1 MLSKESKIRVLE
13 NFYGVDYVFFGK
25 AVGKVNNCCPVIK
38 EEYVSIK
45 GALMSVFVEM
55 LRLMDHTPKPIEEK
69 VDSKALRVLAKA
81 SAENSR
87 YASQKIVTTEAAR
100 KDIKSE
106 LKQEL
111 SENSKADVNKLVETK
126 IREKAFR
133 LAIDNL
139 MVAKALTEAKNLEA
153 MNEWT
158 GKIIEDSYKIL
169 RDNLCETAMMILYD
183 EQAE

>member
-13 NFYGVDYVFFGK
+13 NFYGIDYVFFGK
-25 AVGKVNNCCPVIK
+25 QIGKTTNCCPVIK

-45 GALMSVFVEM
+45 GALLSVFVEM
-55 LRLMDHTPKPIEEK
+55 LRLMEHSPKPIEEK
-69 VDSKALRVLAKA
+69 VTSKALTVLARE
-81 SAENSR
+81 SAKNSR
-87 YASQKIVTTEAAR
+87 LASQKIVTTEAAR
-100 KDIKSE
+100 KDIKIE
-106 LKQEL
+106 LKEEL
-111 SENSKADVNKLVETK
+111 SKNTKANVNRLVETK
-126 IREKAFR
+126 IREKAYR

-139 MVAKALTEAKNLEA
+139 LVARALTEAKNLKS

-183 EQAE
+183 ESAE

>member
-13 NFYGVDYVFFGK
+13 NFYGVDYVFYGK
-25 AVGKVNNCCPVIK
+25 PVGKVNNCCPIVK

-55 LRLMDHTPKPIEEK
+55 LRLMEHSPKPIEEK
-69 VDSKALRVLAKA
+69 ISSRVLTALAKE
-81 SAENSR
+81 SARRSR
-87 YASQKIVTTEAAR
+87 FASQKIVTTEAAR
-100 KDIKSE
+100 TDIKVE
-106 LKQEL
+106 LKEAL
-111 SENSKADVNKLVETK
+111 SQNSKADVNKLVEEK
-126 IREKAFR
+126 IREKAYR

-139 MVAKALTEAKNLEA
+139 LVARALAESKNLKS

-183 EQAE
+183 ESSE

>member
-25 AVGKVNNCCPVIK
+25 PLGKVNNCCPVVK

-45 GALMSVFVEM
+45 GALLSVFVEM
-55 LRLMDHTPKPIEEK
+55 LRLMEHSPKQIKEK
-69 VDSKALRVLAKA
+69 INSKTLTVLARE
-81 SAENSR
+81 SAKRSR
-87 YASQKIVTTEAAR
+87 FASQKIVTTEAAR
-100 KDIKSE
+100 KDIKVE
-106 LKQEL
+106 LKEAL
-111 SENSKADVNKLVETK
+111 SKNSKADVNKLVEEK
-126 IREKAFR
+126 IREKAYR

-139 MVAKALTEAKNLEA
+139 LVARALTEAKNIKS

-183 EQAE
+183 ESAE

>member
-13 NFYGVDYVFFGK
+13 NFYGIDYVFFGK
-25 AVGKVNNCCPVIK
+25 PVGQIDNCCPVIK

-45 GALMSVFVEM
+45 GALLSVYLEM
-55 LRLMDHTPKPIEEK
+55 LRLMEHTPPVIEEK
-69 VDSKALRVLAKA
+69 VDTLALNVMAKE
-81 SAENSR
+81 SAANAR
-87 YASQKIVTTEAAR
+87 YASQKVVTTEAAR
-100 KDIKSE
+100 KDIKIQ
-106 LKQEL
+106 LKAEL
-111 SENSKADVNKLVETK
+111 SQNENANINTLVQTK

-133 LAIDNL
+133 LAVDNL
-139 MVAKALTEAKNLEA
+139 LVARALSEATNLEA

-183 EQAE
+183 ESAE

>member
-13 NFYGVDYVFFGK
+13 NFYGIDYVFFGK
-25 AVGKVNNCCPVIK
+25 PVGKVNNCCPVVK

-55 LRLMDHTPKPIEEK
+55 LRLMDHTPQRLEEK
-69 VDSKALRVLAKA
+69 VDSKALTRLAKE
-81 SAENSR
+81 SAKNSR
-87 YASQKIVTTEAAR
+87 FASQKIVTSEMAR
-100 KDIKSE
+100 KDIKAE
-106 LKQEL
+106 LKEAL
-111 SENSKADVNKLVETK
+111 SENSNADVNKLVETK
-126 IREKAFR
+126 IREKAHR

-139 MVAKALTEAKNLEA
+139 LVARALTEAKNLEA

-158 GKIIEDSYKIL
+158 GKIVEDSYKIL

-183 EQAE
+183 ESAE

>member
-13 NFYGVDYVFFGK
+13 NFYGIDYVFFGQG
-25 AVGKVNNCCPVIK
+25 VGKVNNCCPVIK

-55 LRLMDHTPKPIEEK
+55 LRLMDHTPQAIEEK
-69 VDSKALRVLAKA
+69 VNSKALSKMAKT
-81 SAENSR
+81 SANNSR
-87 YASQKIVTTEAAR
+87 FAAQKVVTTEAAR
-100 KDIKSE
+100 RDIKSE
-106 LKQEL
+106 LKEAL
-111 SENSKADVNKLVETK
+111 DLNSKADVNKLVETK

-139 MVAKALTEAKNLEA
+139 LVARALTEAKNLKA

-158 GKIIEDSYKIL
+158 GKIVEDSYKIL

-183 EQAE
+183 ESPE